1 MRSRRSFLL
10 LAALVL
16 LAHGPEALASAPV
29 PTLAD
34 VLKQL
39 SEIQALSAHYREEK
53 HMALLAEPLISE
65 GTLHYAKPR
74 QLVRHTEK
82 PRKASVLLRGDT
94 LSFGTERDP
103 QRITLSSQPAL
114 RVLIDTFVSVLA
126 GDRAALEQVAEVKLA
141 PADSGY
147 RITVVPKDEKVKR
160 LVRTMS
166 FDGKGATLSRMEI
179 RDAAGDVTVTTFREV
194 TLRKPFSDA
203 EQKRL
208 FRLGS

>member
-1 MRSRRSFLL
+1 MRSRRLL
-10 LAALVL
+10 LVL
-16 LAHGPEALASAPV
+16 FVLGVFAHASGALAGAPA
-29 PTLAD
+29 PTLD
-34 VLKQL
+34 GVLKQL
-39 SEIQALSAHYREEK
+39 SEIEALSARFREEK
-53 HMALLAEPLISE
+53 HIALLAEPLISE
-65 GTLHYAKPR
+65 GTLHYAKPK

-82 PRKASVLLRGDT
+82 PRQASVLLRGDT

-126 GDRAALEQVAEVKLA
+126 GDRAALDKVAEVKLEPTGA
-141 PADSGY
+141 GY
-147 RITVVPKDEKVKR
+147 RITVTPKDEKVKR

-179 RDAAGDVTVTTFREV
+179 RDAGGDVTVTTFRDV
-194 TLRKPFSDA
+194 MLRKPFSEA
-203 EQKRL
+203 ERKRL